1 MTKIFVI
8 SMDNE
13 IGAKRRNLL
22 NYAFTWFK
30 AADEPLPLIKN
41 RMFHFWNASEKNR
54 KGRTGCLDSYY
65 RLFKKIYDEQLDD
78 IIIAEDDCFIKP
90 LEFASFFLNNPTEIC
105 YLNGDMRHA
114 PPSWKAQHEFSREVG
129 VNEIDYKTSRVI
141 GTMGI
146 YIPHFK
152 LVEPIL
158 DYIENTHYQLRAI
171 DIILSKQ
178 QLIKKYYYPS
188 VMLNKDNGTSNI
200 QGRKR
205 RSKTLIYSN
214 YMKIK

>member
-1 MTKIFVI
+1 M
-8 SMDNE
+8 
-13 IGAKRRNLL
+13 
-22 NYAFTWFK
+22 
-30 AADEPLPLIKN
+30 
-41 RMFHFWNASEKNR
+41 
-54 KGRTGCLDSYY
+54 DSYY

-78 IIIAEDDCFIKP
+78 IIIAEDDCLIKP
-90 LEFASFFLNNPTEIC
+90 LEFTSFFLNNPTDIC

-114 PPSWKAQHEFSREVG
+114 PPSWKAQHEFSRKVG

-141 GTMGI
+141 GTLGI

-152 LVEPIL
+152 LLEPIL
-158 DYIENTHYQLRAI
+158 DYIENTHYQLRAV

-188 VMLNKDNGTSNI
+188 VMLHRDNGTSSI
-200 QGRKR
+200 SGKR
-205 RSKTLIYSN
+205 YKPLVLNN